1 MSQATHTK
9 YSSNDLLLLT
19 LKKYMQNKRMYGV
32 FISIKWMAYRSIH
45 ADDFL
50 SDLSSAFFSEF
61 FCVLLGDGD
70 WDCSFLCSLS
80 FECTDDL
87 EDLRL
92 IFGDAL
98 LSFFGFLLSSSLE
111 EESSSSGYE
120 NEEYY
125 LNIIRFKHF
134 FLGGRGGVWVYI
146 NMFFVILYS
155 WLPWAQTH
163 MKGSYIS
170 FWRQFKM

>member
-1 MSQATHTK
+1 
-9 YSSNDLLLLT
+9 
-19 LKKYMQNKRMYGV
+19 
-32 FISIKWMAYRSIH
+32 MAYRSIH

-92 IFGDAL
+92 IFGDAF